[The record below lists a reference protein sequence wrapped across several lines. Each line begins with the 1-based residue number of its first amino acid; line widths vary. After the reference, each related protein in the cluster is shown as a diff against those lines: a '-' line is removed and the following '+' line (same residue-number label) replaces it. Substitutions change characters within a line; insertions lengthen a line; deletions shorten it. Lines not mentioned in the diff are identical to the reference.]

1 MSFSNV
7 AGAVAGAIV
16 AVGSAYGIIWP
27 QKVADHF
34 NQINSQRRGW
44 RAYRHRTA
52 GEIRFVATLSLA
64 LGVSML
70 VLGLSGS
77 FV

>member
-7 AGAVAGAIV
+7 VGALGGAIV
-16 AVGSAYGIIWP
+16 AIWSAYGIIWA
-27 QKVADHF
+27 QKVADHV
-34 NQINSQRRGW
+34 NEINSQRPRW
-44 RAYRHRTA
+44 RYRHRTA
-52 GEIRFVATLSLA
+52 WEIRFVAILSLA
-64 LGVSML
+64 LGVYML